1 MFIHFVSL
9 LQFLVQRKIACR
21 TLKKHGIPEIL
32 AIDFDG
38 CLTDDYVLIDQNGT
52 EFVKVSRKDG
62 LGANRIK
69 AMGVTIV
76 IISTEKNLVVAKRAQ
91 KMQVEFMQDVKN
103 KQLTLQE
110 FASIRGTSR
119 HKIWAVGNDI
129 NDLGLFASAGLALC
143 PNDAADEVLAKA
155 HVVLP
160 IKGGA
165 GILNFIASF
174 LENSHQ
180 KSNSGSFQ

>member
-1 MFIHFVSL
+1 MFMHLVAF
-9 LQFLVQRKIACR
+9 LQFLMQRKIAFR
-21 TLKKHGIPEIL
+21 TLKNYGIPEIL

-38 CLTDDYVLIDQNGT
+38 CLTDDYVFVDQNGT

-76 IISTEKNLVVAKRAQ
+76 IVSSEKNLVVAKRAQ
-91 KMQVEFMQDVKN
+91 KMQVEFIQDVKN

-129 NDLGLFASAGLALC
+129 NDLGLFASAGLTLC
-143 PNDAADEVLAKA
+143 PSDAADEVLAKA
-155 HVVLP
+155 QVVLP

-174 LENSHQ
+174 LENSQQ
-180 KSNSGSFQ
+180 KSNSEGFQ